1 MTYKLAPYCNT
12 TNKFIIGNI
21 NIKSARIITII
32 KSSSSLRCSRFNINA
47 TNGEFKICAAIKNFC
62 RVKFCDETTITRG
75 FADYNGTM
83 AYAMNGTQLPPT
95 YQYQS
100 ESFSVNK
107 IAKQLLVTF
116 FSCQLGTLHKVLWG
130 YHYHLQ

>member
-1 MTYKLAPYCNT
+1 MHEITTTYQQFRFKCVGSKKITYKLAPYRYT
-12 TNKFIIGNI
+12 TIKFIIGNI

-75 FADYNGTM
+75 
-83 AYAMNGTQLPPT
+83 LPIT
-95 YQYQS
+95 
-100 ESFSVNK
+100 SV
-107 IAKQLLVTF
+107 
-116 FSCQLGTLHKVLWG
+116 
-130 YHYHLQ
+130 